1 MRRVPTIVAGAALA
15 VLLAALSATPSL
27 AEAASSARGA
37 PPRSTAVDSAAASFA
52 NYTVA
57 RPGCTFTDVTADA
70 VATSGGLTRGMVSFH
85 GGTCG
90 SPGWIYYFEGSGTS
104 WRSVRSLLHG
114 RVLAVADD
122 GEATHLLYQNAG
134 IYVTKRPHTGG
145 MPTGTKVSSFAGTNP
160 YPSGDI
166 VAQAGRYW
174 AVWTE
179 QLVQNELAPFKLFEA
194 KTIGAGD
201 CTDPIL
207 RKQLSF
213 LAGWNDDHPTIVL
226 RPAAAGLST
235 AEVWWSRNDGARGET
250 AHIYH
255 GRLSCQGTWSSVGQL
270 STLGYDDFPDANR
283 SSAGNNHLVF
293 NRNLDR
299 VVYIGVIGNR
309 VFNTHGFRPRVSTS
323 SGVLFVAYTNTGRH
337 PFAAMYR
344 GGWVGYDLTPGAGSQ
359 RLLALTAAGGRGTA
373 LAASFVT
380 DRLYAVPGL

>member
-1 MRRVPTIVAGAALA
+1 VRPHRLTAILALAALA
-15 VLLAALSATPSL
+15 VMGLSA
-27 AEAASSARGA
+27 SATSA
-37 PPRSTAVDSAAASFA
+37 PLRPTGTASAAASFA

-57 RPGCTFTDVTADA
+57 RPGGNFTDVTADA
-70 VATSGGLTRGMVSFH
+70 VTTSGGLTRGMVSFH
-85 GGTCG
+85 GGSSG
-90 SPGWIYYFEGSGTS
+90 SPGWIYYFEGSETS
-104 WRSVRSLLHG
+104 WRSIRSLLHG

-122 GEATHLLYQNAG
+122 GEATHLLYQNRG

-145 MPTGTKVSSFAGTNP
+145 MPVGTKVSSFAGTNP

-179 QLVQNELAPFKLFEA
+179 QLVQNELAPFKLFES

-201 CTDPIL
+201 TTDPIL
-207 RKQLSF
+207 RKQLTF
-213 LAGWNDDHPTIVL
+213 LAGWNDDHPTMVL
-226 RPAAAGLST
+226 RPATAGLST

-255 GRLSCQGTWSSVGQL
+255 GSLTSLGTWSSVGQV
-270 STLGYDDFPDANR
+270 SYLGFDDVPDANR
-283 SSAGNNHLVF
+283 SAAGNNHLAF
-293 NRNLDR
+293 NRNIDR
-299 VVYIGVIGNR
+299 VIYLGVIGNR
-309 VFNTHGFRPRVSTS
+309 VFNTHGFRPHVSTS
-323 SGVLFVAYTNTGRH
+323 QGVLFVAFTNTAQH

-373 LAASFVT
+373 FAASFVT
-380 DRLYAVPGL
+380 HRLYAIPGL